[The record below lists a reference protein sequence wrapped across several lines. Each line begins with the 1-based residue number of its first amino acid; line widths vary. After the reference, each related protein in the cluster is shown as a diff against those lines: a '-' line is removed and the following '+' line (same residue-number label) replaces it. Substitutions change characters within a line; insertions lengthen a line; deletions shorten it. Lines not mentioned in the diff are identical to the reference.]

1 MPKTR
6 KKESMIN
13 TTWTKE
19 YKFTYNDTE
28 IIRLSSNKTGD
39 LKYMVQNDR
48 TRLERFFKES
58 NEAENLLL
66 KQISDQIS
74 TFGLKTRLLNKYKTE
89 EWTSVLTFSDEVNG
103 YSLHFQTR
111 QIGINPRIEIQ
122 IIYVE
127 DDEIDWTKDYN
138 GNQFEAAENH
148 FIRMA
153 YEYLCSH
160 SLGV

>member
-1 MPKTR
+1 MGDNK
-6 KKESMIN
+6 
-13 TTWTKE
+13 WTKE
-19 YKFTYNDTE
+19 YKFTYNDAE
-28 IIRLSSNKTGD
+28 IIRLSSNKTSD

-48 TRLERFFKES
+48 ARLERFFKES

-89 EWTSVLTFSDEVNG
+89 EWTSVLTFSDEING

-111 QIGINPRIEIQ
+111 QVGATPRIEIQ

-127 DDEIDWTKDYN
+127 DDEIEWSSDYE
-138 GNQFEAAENH
+138 GDQFEEAENH